1 MGQLQAVEPGGLN
14 QKLADELIMKI
25 RYTPLALLALLLPL
39 GAEIEKPQMPGIPM
53 PRDHFQKD
61 KRQKEKRENERPPR
75 DGGGDIESPE
85 FRSIDGFGNH
95 FGDPELGTPDSPLVR
110 LFAADYEDDA
120 GSPSGSARPSAR
132 EISNSVA
139 AQSGYLP
146 NRKGATDFLWQWGQ
160 FLDHD
165 ITETP
170 TVNPEEPF
178 DILVPVGDPWFDP
191 NSTGVETI
199 PLNRSY
205 YEDGSEVREQVN
217 GITSFIDASQVYG
230 SDEVRAYTLRKLDG
244 SGELKTTNSDHGD
257 LLPYNEG
264 GEENAPSTDRG
275 WFLAGDIRAN
285 EQAALTAMHTLFLR
299 EHNYWARSF
308 RETNPAAA
316 EDTVYEYAR
325 MIVGAE
331 MQHITYSEF
340 LPILLGPEALP
351 AYRGFK
357 EEADPSITNEF
368 ATAAFRFGH
377 SLLPTTIRRVAASG
391 ETADSG
397 DLALAEAF
405 FDPSIVE
412 TDGIE
417 NLLRGMASQKC
428 QELDGKIV
436 DGLRNFLFGPPGSGG
451 LDLAS
456 LNIQRGRDHGIPSY
470 NEVRRQLGM
479 KPARRFRD
487 INPDREVQRA
497 LADVYRSVEDVDLWV
512 GGLSEPHVPRAMVGP
527 VFHRIISRQFAMLR
541 DGDRFFYETSL
552 PRETLNTVREQ
563 NLASII
569 RRNTDIGDE
578 LSDDVFLISSD
589 GDDGADDRRSGGDFQ
604 RPGNSRKS
612 KGRDDRRP
620 QR

>member
-1 MGQLQAVEPGGLN
+1 
-14 QKLADELIMKI
+14 
-25 RYTPLALLALLLPL
+25 
-39 GAEIEKPQMPGIPM
+39 
-53 PRDHFQKD
+53 
-61 KRQKEKRENERPPR
+61 
-75 DGGGDIESPE
+75 
-85 FRSIDGFGNH
+85 
-95 FGDPELGTPDSPLVR
+95 
-110 LFAADYEDDA
+110 
-120 GSPSGSARPSAR
+120 
-132 EISNSVA
+132 
-139 AQSGYLP
+139 
-146 NRKGATDFLWQWGQ
+146 
-160 FLDHD
+160 
-165 ITETP
+165 
-170 TVNPEEPF
+170 
-178 DILVPVGDPWFDP
+178 
-191 NSTGVETI
+191 
-199 PLNRSY
+199 
-205 YEDGSEVREQVN
+205 
-217 GITSFIDASQVYG
+217 
-230 SDEVRAYTLRKLDG
+230 
-244 SGELKTTNSDHGD
+244 LKTTNSDHGD

-275 WFLAGDIRAN
+275 WFLASDIRAN
-285 EQAALTAMHTLFLR
+285 EQVALTAMHTLFLR

-351 AYRGFK
+351 PYRGFK

-417 NLLRGMASQKC
+417 NLLRGMASQTC

-436 DGLRNFLFGPPGSGG
+436 DGLRNFLFVPPGSGG

-487 INPDREVQRA
+487 INPDRKVQRA
-497 LADVYRSVEDVDLWV
+497 LADAYRSVEDVDLWV
-512 GGLSEPHVPRAMVGP
+512 GGLSEPHVPRAMVGS
-527 VFHRIISRQFAMLR
+527 VFHRIISRQFAMALDKNGNHELSKREIRIAARSLGRLDEDR
-541 DGDRFFYETSL
+541 DGVLSKEELRPE
-552 PRETLNTVREQ
+552 PPEG
-563 NLASII
+563 
-569 RRNTDIGDE
+569 RRRKKKDNGNNANPPPAPPPSE
-578 LSDDVFLISSD
+578 LLSAIDTD
-589 GDDGADDRRSGGDFQ
+589 GDGSL
-604 RPGNSRKS
+604 S
-612 KGRDDRRP
+612 KEELKAAPEALLKMDRDDNGKLNHDEAPSLGDPNGDRAGPPGGGPPRR
-620 QR
+620 